1 MNLYILDITP
11 LPLDLSPTTPRPPN
25 TKEFNYKSIL
35 IDDDG
40 TYYYWSRG
48 VSLEIQKDEYE
59 SVKRNPKLFINSMSY
74 DLDQRVSTILGR
86 E

>member
-1 MNLYILDITP
+1 MNLNILDITP
-11 LPLDLSPTTPRPPN
+11 LPIEVSPITKRPPN
-25 TKEFNYKSIL
+25 TDEFNYKSIL

-59 SVKRNPKLFINSMSY
+59 SVKRNPKLFIHSTTH
-74 DLDQRVSTILGR
+74 DLHQRVNTVLGR
-86 E
+86 K